1 MTYQELTIF
10 GRLRKL
16 NKLGPFGMFQRLVHD
31 WSIDRERKPDDDA
44 PYYTPAQVAEKVKK
58 FFHFYAI
65 NRKFSLPG
73 WDAKGGKGMF
83 ADSAT
88 GHKMTTLTPA
98 LHCNDYCEWHIA

>member
-16 NKLGPFGMFQRLVHD
+16 NKLGPFAMFQRLVHD
-31 WSIDRERKPDDDA
+31 WSIDRERGPNGDA

-65 NRKFSLPG
+65 NRMCFVTVKVDVG
-73 WDAKGGKGMF
+73 
-83 ADSAT
+83 
-88 GHKMTTLTPA
+88 
-98 LHCNDYCEWHIA
+98 

>member
-1 MTYQELTIF
+1 MGMTYQELTIF

-31 WSIDRERKPDDDA
+31 WSADRERKPDDDA

-65 NRKFSLPG
+65 NRTCCRFVASFLIPHSPG
-73 WDAKGGKGMF
+73 GIRVCVLLLAGW
-83 ADSAT
+83 
-88 GHKMTTLTPA
+88 LTVGSTQA
-98 LHCNDYCEWHIA
+98 IR

>member
-44 PYYTPAQVAEKVKK
+44 PYYTPAQVADKVKK

-65 NRKFSLPG
+65 NRRFPILWLLIWAVWASNSLTAEQG
-73 WDAKGGKGMF
+73 
-83 ADSAT
+83 
-88 GHKMTTLTPA
+88 
-98 LHCNDYCEWHIA
+98 IR